1 MRVVPMSPRSTTG
14 ISAPGQVALHGSGG
28 FSQSLARAR
37 PQGALL
43 ATPLDPKQ
51 LARRA
56 REQQVRE
63 AAEEKA
69 QLDRRVVE
77 AGDYTLM
84 GVVVERLT
92 RSGES
97 FDCASLASQLNSEP
111 DAVRR
116 ALDLAVKA
124 GTVTE
129 SNGRY
134 RAAQR

>member
-1 MRVVPMSPRSTTG
+1 LV
-14 ISAPGQVALHGSGG
+14 
-28 FSQSLARAR
+28 
-37 PQGALL
+37 

-56 REQQVRE
+56 REQRARE

-97 FDCASLASQLNSEP
+97 FDCASPASQLDSEP

>member
-1 MRVVPMSPRSTTG
+1 M
-14 ISAPGQVALHGSGG
+14 
-28 FSQSLARAR
+28 
-37 PQGALL
+37 

-51 LARRA
+51 PARRA
-56 REQQVRE
+56 REQRARE

-69 QLDRRVVE
+69 HLDRRVE
-77 AGDYTLM
+77 AGDCTLM

-97 FDCASLASQLNSEP
+97 FDCASLASQLDSEP
-111 DAVRR
+111 DVVRR

>member
-1 MRVVPMSPRSTTG
+1 M
-14 ISAPGQVALHGSGG
+14 
-28 FSQSLARAR
+28 
-37 PQGALL
+37 

-56 REQQVRE
+56 REQRARE

-84 GVVVERLT
+84 GAVVERLT

-97 FDCASLASQLNSEP
+97 FDCASLASQLDSEP
-111 DAVRR
+111 DWCVARLTWRSRLAPSPSRTGATARR
-116 ALDLAVKA
+116 NADRRERS
-124 GTVTE
+124 G
-129 SNGRY
+129 
-134 RAAQR
+134 

>member
-1 MRVVPMSPRSTTG
+1 M
-14 ISAPGQVALHGSGG
+14 
-28 FSQSLARAR
+28 
-37 PQGALL
+37 

-51 LARRA
+51 LTRRA
-56 REQQVRE
+56 REQQARE

-84 GVVVERLT
+84 GAVVERLT

-97 FDCASLASQLNSEP
+97 FDCASLASQLDSEP
-111 DAVRR
+111 DAARR
-116 ALDLAVKA
+116 ALHLALKA